1 MDTKIHFKVNGNK
14 IIIHVYNSRQKL
26 LVQGSKCEW
35 LVDNYLEPY
44 LKERIDRKLLEIENI
59 NKGVKEALK
68 PKHQKKMIRSE
79 SVKGK
84 EEKVKCDKCKFSTL
98 VAKDLRLHIIEKH
111 STNIFQGHEL
121 DSQIQ
126 QIEHVDCEKKQEEE
140 CELEEVSPK
149 EDRQTNRQTDRPRYK
164 SS

>member
-1 MDTKIHFKVNGNK
+1 MT
-14 IIIHVYNSRQKL
+14 
-26 LVQGSKCEW
+26 
-35 LVDNYLEPY
+35 
-44 LKERIDRKLLEIENI
+44 
-59 NKGVKEALK
+59 
-68 PKHQKKMIRSE
+68 
-79 SVKGK
+79 
-84 EEKVKCDKCKFSTL
+84 
-98 VAKDLRLHIIEKH
+98 KDLRLHIIEKH

>member
-1 MDTKIHFKVNGNK
+1 M
-14 IIIHVYNSRQKL
+14 
-26 LVQGSKCEW
+26 
-35 LVDNYLEPY
+35 EPY
-44 LKERIDRKLLEIENI
+44 LKERIDRKLPEIENI

-68 PKHQKKMIRSE
+68 PKHQKKMKRSE
-79 SVKGK
+79 SVKGQ
-84 EEKVKCDKCKFSTL
+84 EEKVKCDKCNFST
-98 VAKDLRLHIIEKH
+98 VVTKDLRLHIIEKH